1 MTARLGLEA
10 TWSHNAHY
18 FFFSTLLYLLQPC
31 PIPNGAA
38 GLHLLGN
45 ICQKSNR
52 KTRAKQ
58 YYRMSLKLDPFLWTS
73 YEYLCELGGAD
84 DLDPT
89 SVFGV
94 LPSSYEIDTSTATE
108 IQGAKPFQDRSI
120 LTPSFSVAETPAAG
134 GGKSVFVRVLVLF
147 DLVCSL

>member
-1 MTARLGLEA
+1 MY
-10 TWSHNAHY
+10 SQF
-18 FFFSTLLYLLQPC
+18 FFFSVNRRNVMLQPC

-52 KTRAKQ
+52 KGRAKQ
-58 YYRMSLKLDPFLWTS
+58 YYKMSLKLDPFLWTS

-94 LPSSYEIDTSTATE
+94 LPSSYEADTSTATASK
-108 IQGAKPFQDRSI
+108 GAKPLQDRSI
-120 LTPSFSVAETPAAG
+120 LSPSFSVAETPAPG
-134 GGKSVFVRVLVLF
+134 GGKETCGF
-147 DLVCSL
+147 DVS